1 MQNIF
6 LLIHQKCSKINGA
19 NLRPGGLLYYSLCQN
34 NKTFQAWLSLFHKH
48 TPSKI
53 LMNKYFHTM
62 VWWFYF
68 NEISNC
74 CFFPGSLFIPTALFT
89 NFGDFCQPPRLLHP
103 PPLLFWPKF
112 TSLPVNSAFPFYL
125 KLESKHFLNWN
136 YSFQNKDQKCN

>member
-34 NKTFQAWLSLFHKH
+34 NKTFQAWSSLFHKH

-53 LMNKYFHTM
+53 LMNKYFHKI

-74 CFFPGSLFIPTALFT
+74 CFFQA
-89 NFGDFCQPPRLLHP
+89 PRLFQP
-103 PPLLFWPKF
+103 SCLLTLEIFANLLVYCTLLLYYFGRNLPASLLILASPSIWNSRIN
-112 TSLPVNSAFPFYL
+112 TS
-125 KLESKHFLNWN
+125 
-136 YSFQNKDQKCN
+136 